1 MRVTTN
7 DRGSTLPLIL
17 GFFLLA
23 LIMVAA
29 AVSLGQAFVQQRDLQ
44 DVCDGAA
51 TAAAASSADLDRSG
65 AVASGDSL
73 QFTDVR
79 RTVDTYLRRDPTR
92 TGVTV
97 QVRLSDDRRRVTLR
111 CSQVTRAAAGR
122 RLRTAATCGTPPSP
136 PPGPRWSG
144 SQADTARHAC
154 RRSLTTDAP
163 SVATTPPTA

>member
-1 MRVTTN
+1 MTDR

-51 TAAAASSADLDRSG
+51 AAAAASSADLDRSG

-111 CSQVTRAAAGR
+111 CSQVRALPLGGVFDRGHVRHTAVSTARAAVVG
-122 RLRTAATCGTPPSP
+122 
-136 PPGPRWSG
+136 
-144 SQADTARHAC
+144 
-154 RRSLTTDAP
+154 
-163 SVATTPPTA
+163 